1 MAMVSSSKHL
11 RFQTRNS
18 MGTMARTASAAPAPT
33 HGTPKG
39 EHLAMRHPAKQPNR
53 TEAIID
59 LLAATI
65 SARKEAA
72 SARQEAGQ
80 AESRMQAQ
88 QKRQDALTKAAD
100 AFNGTVRSVRSQL
113 TQAESDS
120 CSLADREKVAGS
132 IDKELATA
140 STELNSLDPA
150 AQMPAQSVID
160 GLSSRAQA
168 VQARAKSEQ
177 AQVDAVT
184 KGLTE
189 DTSKLKAAMD
199 GGDTDK
205 IANELKSLYQ
215 KYQNPAALVKGLPAD
230 AQKSLTSKIQAA
242 QKPLDWYIV
251 QYSNHYE
258 VDHADNSYM
267 FGRPGPKMKKAATTV
282 GAFVSAPKGSVTEDQ
297 RAKVISALDQM
308 HQALGDFQDPMTKD
322 AAQHV
327 YNDLS
332 ARALGRLANS

>member
-1 MAMVSSSKHL
+1 MGSVSSSERL
-11 RFQTRNS
+11 RFQ
-18 MGTMARTASAAPAPT
+18 ARTPVRPASAAPAPSR
-33 HGTPKG
+33 GTRTG
-39 EHLAMRHPAKQPNR
+39 EQLAIHRPAKQPNR

-59 LLAATI
+59 VLAAAI

-80 AESRMQAQ
+80 AESQLAAQ
-88 QKRQDALTKAAD
+88 QKRQDALIKAAD
-100 AFNGTVRSVRSQL
+100 AFNGTIRSMRGEL
-113 TQAESDS
+113 TQAESNS
-120 CSLADREKVAGS
+120 CTLADREKISAS
-132 IDKELATA
+132 LDQQLATA
-140 STELNSLDPA
+140 STELGNLDPA

-160 GLSSRAQA
+160 GLASRAKA

-177 AQVDAVT
+177 DQVDAVT
-184 KGLTE
+184 KGLTD

-205 IANELKSLYQ
+205 IATLLKSLYQ
-215 KYQNPAALVKGLPAD
+215 KYQDPAALVKGLPAD
-230 AQKSLTSKIQAA
+230 AQKSLTSKVKAA
-242 QKPLDWYIV
+242 RGPLDWYIV

-327 YNDLS
+327 YNDVS
-332 ARALGRLANS
+332 AQALARLAHS